1 MTIGDTVKLKDIPQN
16 NQRFLSKYQN
26 KTGKIVDE
34 QTMINKKRYFRVLFD
49 DACSYEDLCS
59 WRFEIFLTP

>member
-34 QTMINKKRYFRVLFD
+34 QALVSKKRYFRVLFD
-49 DACSYEDLCS
+49 DAFSYEDLAS
-59 WRFEIFLTP
+59 WRFEIFLMP

>member
-34 QTMINKKRYFRVLFD
+34 QALVSKKRYFRVLFD
-49 DACSYEDLCS
+49 GACSYEDLGS
-59 WRFEIFLTP
+59 WRFEIFSTE

>member
-1 MTIGDTVKLKDIPQN
+1 MTVGDTVKLKDIPQN
-16 NQRFLSKYQN
+16 NQRFLSKYQS

-49 DACSYEDLCS
+49 DASSYEDLGS